1 MANAADLAS
10 ELIEERD
17 AAREQVIAARR
28 QQFESESETHCVECD
43 DEIPERRRALGG
55 VTRCVDCQGIFEARG
70 R

>member
-1 MANAADLAS
+1 MADNADRAG

-28 QQFESESETHCVECD
+28 QQFESESETHCADCD

>member
-1 MANAADLAS
+1 MANAADLAG

-17 AAREQVIAARR
+17 AAHEEAIAARR

>member
-1 MANAADLAS
+1 MANAADLAG

-28 QQFESESETHCVECD
+28 QQFEIESETHCVECD

>member
-10 ELIEERD
+10 ELIEERE
-17 AAREQVIAARR
+17 AANEEVIAALRR
-28 QQFESESETHCVECD
+28 QFECESETHCADCD

>member
-1 MANAADLAS
+1 MANAADLAG

-55 VTRCVDCQGIFEARG
+55 ITRCVDCQGIFEARG

>member
-1 MANAADLAS
+1 MADTADRAS
-10 ELIEERD
+10 ELIEERMAQALAGRGGP
-17 AAREQVIAARR
+17 AAP
-28 QQFESESETHCVECD
+28 SETHCVDCD